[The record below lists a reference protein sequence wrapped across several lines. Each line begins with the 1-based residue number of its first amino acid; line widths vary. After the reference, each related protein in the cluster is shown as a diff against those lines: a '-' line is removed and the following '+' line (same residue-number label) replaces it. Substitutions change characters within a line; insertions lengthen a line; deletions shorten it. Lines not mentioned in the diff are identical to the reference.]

1 MIDQVKKLANEM
13 QAAKKADEKA
23 FVLLLGA
30 GASLSSGVPSTVS
43 IMAELLRGSGDSGQG
58 GDLQRRFDQFW
69 KGTSDT
75 ARRTFLEPYLK
86 RSPSVGYKKLA
97 ELIRAGYFDVVLTF
111 NFDQLLEDALHEADF
126 DDHRDYRRVV
136 RGETNE
142 SEMQKLVNAKSPP
155 CKLVKLHGSL
165 DSADYFLFDAAEMHR
180 YPPAIESLV
189 NELTGRNIV
198 VCGYAFNDL
207 CVLRSFAERGD
218 SIFCVNPGGV
228 PRVLDTFLA
237 NRRSQD
243 NEIKMDFDTFFT
255 ALHEALLA
263 PAPAVDEKPRSNPFK
278 FLESYHEEDA
288 ASFQERDEEIASFF
302 KYLDRNPPPQVIV
315 ITGQSKAGKTSL
327 VRAGLIPRLDEV
339 KYRKVYIRCR
349 PDIETHL
356 PNDLAALGLV
366 PHGLDLP
373 TALAALADSSPG
385 RHVML
390 FLDEFDRVVSRAK
403 LQTRQGQK
411 ELGEFLRTRFFAGL
425 RDGLTLVFVGTNV
438 GEQNLGGLLS
448 QECTMN
454 ELREGAVNCL
464 PFEKQHVVKIVQS
477 LATAAGIEFDARIIE
492 DIATRFEQSQTEA
505 PERRFTLAHVHA
517 ICHVLAGTRH
527 VGYDSYRGA
536 FDQSLDALHQAINVV
551 EFMSF
556 AEDRDYPISAWFR
569 NMLKVPLRESKEK
582 IAEFIKAH
590 YEELEPPRDRR
601 SITLTDHPIATAGG
615 GPSPGDREIVPRNDQ
630 PSVGAGAARLDRGR
644 ETPAEQPSA
653 GAGV

>member
-13 QAAKKADEKA
+13 QATKEADEKK

-30 GASLSSGVPSTVS
+30 GASLSSGVPSTAT
-43 IMAELLRGSGDSGQG
+43 IMTELLQRSGDNGQG
-58 GDLQRRFDQFW
+58 GDLQRRFDQLW

-75 ARRTFLEPYLK
+75 ARRTYLEPYLSK
-86 RSPSVGYKKLA
+86 APSPGYKMLA
-97 ELIRAGYFDVVLTF
+97 DLIRAGYFDVVLTF
-111 NFDQLLEDALHEADF
+111 NFDQLLERALREADF

-142 SEMQKLVNAKSPP
+142 DEMQKLVNAKSPR

-180 YPPAIESLV
+180 YPPAIDSLV
-189 NELTGRNIV
+189 NDLTGRNIV

-218 SIFCVNPGGV
+218 SIFCVNPGGI

-243 NEIKMDFDTFFT
+243 NEIRMDFDTFFT
-255 ALHEALLA
+255 ALHQALLT
-263 PAPAVDEKPRSNPFK
+263 PAPVVDEKPPSNPFK
-278 FLESYHEEDA
+278 FLESYTEEDA
-288 ASFQERDEEIASFF
+288 ASFHERDDEIASFF
-302 KYLDRNPPPQVIV
+302 KFLDRSPPPQVIV
-315 ITGQSKAGKTSL
+315 ITGLSKAGKTSL
-327 VRAGLIPRLDEV
+327 VRAGLIPRLDEQ

-349 PDIETHL
+349 PDIETHV

-366 PHGLDLP
+366 RQGLDLP

-385 RHVML
+385 RHVMF
-390 FLDEFDRVVSRAK
+390 FLDEFDRVTSRAK

-411 ELGEFLRTRFFAGL
+411 ELGEFLRARLFAGL
-425 RDGLTLVFVGTNV
+425 KDGLTLVLVGTNA
-438 GEQNLGGLLS
+438 GDQTLGGLLS
-448 QECTMN
+448 QECTRN

-464 PFEKQHVVKIVQS
+464 PFERQHVVKIVQS
-477 LATAAGIEFDARIIE
+477 LASSAGIEFDARIIE
-492 DIATRFEQSQTEA
+492 DIANRFDQSRNDA

-551 EFMSF
+551 EFMNF

-569 NMLKVPLRESKEK
+569 NMFKVPLRESKKEG

-590 YEELEPPRDRR
+590 YEELQPPRERK
-601 SITLTDHPIATAGG
+601 S
-615 GPSPGDREIVPRNDQ
+615 
-630 PSVGAGAARLDRGR
+630 AARS
-644 ETPAEQPSA
+644 EQPSA
-653 GAGV
+653 GAAV